1 MRRLLILLSSFF
13 ILHSSLAQSLTS
25 PDGRLK
31 VDIQCSGSQLSY
43 SIREDREPEDRIFA
57 QDNHI
62 ALHIEGVGDGKYT
75 MGKVKSVSEH
85 IVAPNYRQGEFDVKY
100 NQLIIK
106 NKNGVN
112 VEFRAFDSGI
122 AYRFVAQKG
131 TWRVKDE
138 VAEFN
143 FKGDPVV
150 YLAHSTNPKKPEA
163 MAFQATYDAKPL
175 SQQPDLLAF
184 LPATIVCNGAKV
196 TLMESDVEDY
206 PGMFVA
212 PAVKNEKLRV
222 KNAEGGTSEQRKRSG
237 NEDSSCSTL
246 RASFSKMPKTFD
258 YYAWRK
264 QKYVT
269 AHEDY
274 IAQDV
279 SHTPWRIIAIAHSD
293 KEMPTNNMVY
303 ALASP
308 SRIEDTSWIHPGHVA
323 WDWWNDWGL
332 SGVPFKAGI
341 NNETYKHHIDFA
353 AKYGLE
359 YVILD
364 EGWYEPKSGDMLR
377 TIPDIDLPM
386 LVLYARERNVR
397 LILWIVFNVLDD
409 QLEEACRKYADMGIA
424 GFKVDFLDRN
434 DQEAVQMTYRIAEAC
449 AQHHLVLDYHG
460 IYAPQGIQ
468 RTWPNV
474 LNFEAVFGMEEVKWT
489 KHDEKDMPAYDVT
502 FPFIRGQAGY
512 VDFTPGGMR
521 NATRADFQPIYNNP
535 LTMGTRCHQLAH
547 YIVHESP
554 LTMLADN
561 PTAYEQE
568 RECTQFI
575 ASLPSRYTTM
585 QVLDGRIGEYI
596 VVLRTD
602 ADGNYYLGGETN
614 WDERTL
620 HIPLSFLPDGTTFEA
635 NIFSDGINANHV
647 ATDYRSETIRV
658 SKNDTLHLTLASG
671 GGFAIKIKRA
681 I

>member
-1 MRRLLILLSSFF
+1 MRRLLLILNFSFF
-13 ILHSSLAQSLTS
+13 IFHFSFGQSLTS

-43 SIREDREPEDRIFA
+43 SIREEREPEDRIFA
-57 QDNHI
+57 LNNHI
-62 ALHIEGVGDGKYT
+62 ALHIEGMGNSKYT

-85 IVAPNYRQGEFDVKY
+85 IVAPNYRQGEFDIKY

-122 AYRFVAQKG
+122 AYRFVSQKG

-143 FKGDPVV
+143 FKGDPVA

-196 TLMESDVEDY
+196 TLMESDVEHY

-212 PAVKNEKLRV
+212 PSNSPIGGRDRD
-222 KNAEGGTSEQRKRSG
+222 AEGKSPLMGG
-237 NEDSSCSTL
+237 L
-246 RASFSKMPKTFD
+246 RGAFSHYPKTFD

-269 AHEDY
+269 STEDY

-279 SHTPWRIIAIAHSD
+279 SHTPWRIIAIAHTD

-308 SRIEDTSWIHPGHVA
+308 SRIDDTSWIKPGHVA
-323 WDWWNDWGL
+323 WDWWNDWGI

-341 NNETYKHHIDFA
+341 NNETYKHYIDFA
-353 AKYGLE
+353 TKYGLE

-364 EGWYEPKSGDMLR
+364 EGWYEPKSGNMLT

-386 LVLYARERNVR
+386 LVQYARERNVR
-397 LILWIVFNVLDD
+397 LILWTVFNVLDD
-409 QLEEACRKYADMGIA
+409 QLQEACRKYADMGIA

-434 DQEAVQMTYRIAEAC
+434 DQEALEMTYRIAEAC

-561 PTAYEQE
+561 PTVYEQE

-575 ASLPSRYTTM
+575 ASLPTRYTSM
-585 QVLDGRIGEYI
+585 QVLDGVMGEYI
-596 VVLRTD
+596 VVLRTG
-602 ADGNYYLGGETN
+602 ADGHYYLGGETN
-614 WDERTL
+614 WNERTL
-620 HIPLSFLPDGTTFEA
+620 DIPLSFLPEGKNFKADIFVDGP
-635 NIFSDGINANHV
+635 NANHV
-647 ATDYRSETIRV
+647 ATDYQHLQQVV
-658 SKNDTLHLTLASG
+658 SKGDTLHLTLASG
-671 GGFAIKIKRA
+671 GGFAIRLI
-681 I
+681 

>member
-1 MRRLLILLSSFF
+1 MRRLLLILNYSFF
-13 ILHSSLAQSLTS
+13 IFNFSLGQSLTS

-43 SIREDREPEDRIFA
+43 SIREEREPEDRIFA
-57 QDNHI
+57 LNNHI
-62 ALHIEGVGDGKYT
+62 ALHIEGMGNSKYT

-85 IVAPNYRQGEFDVKY
+85 IVAPNYRQGEFDIKY

-122 AYRFVAQKG
+122 AYRFVSQKG

-143 FKGDPVV
+143 FKGDPVA

-163 MAFQATYDAKPL
+163 MAFQATYDAQPL

-196 TLMESDVEDY
+196 TLMESDVEHY

-212 PAVKNEKLRV
+212 PYPWDRD
-222 KNAEGGTSEQRKRSG
+222 AEGKSPLMGG
-237 NEDSSCSTL
+237 L
-246 RASFSKMPKTFD
+246 RGAFSHYPKTFD

-269 AHEDY
+269 STEDY

-279 SHTPWRIIAIAHSD
+279 SHTPWRIIAIAHTE

-308 SRIEDTSWIHPGHVA
+308 SRIDDTSWIKPGHVA
-323 WDWWNDWGL
+323 WDWWNDWGI

-341 NNETYKHHIDFA
+341 NNETYKHYIDFA
-353 AKYGLE
+353 TKYGLE

-364 EGWYEPKSGDMLR
+364 EGWYEPKSGNMLA

-386 LVLYARERNVR
+386 LVQYARERNVR
-397 LILWIVFNVLDD
+397 LILWTVFNVLDD
-409 QLEEACRKYADMGIA
+409 QLQEACRKYADMGIA

-434 DQEAVQMTYRIAEAC
+434 DQEALEMTYRIAEAC

-561 PTAYEQE
+561 PTVYEQE

-575 ASLPSRYTTM
+575 ASLPTRYTSM
-585 QVLDGRIGEYI
+585 QVLDGVMGEYI

-602 ADGNYYLGGETN
+602 VDGHYYLGGETN
-614 WDERTL
+614 WNERTL
-620 HIPLSFLPDGTTFEA
+620 DIPLSFLPEGKNFKADIFVDGP
-635 NIFSDGINANHV
+635 NANHV
-647 ATDYRSETIRV
+647 ATDYQHQQQV
-658 SKNDTLHLTLASG
+658 VGKGDTLHLTLASG
-671 GGFAIKIKRA
+671 GGFAIRLI
-681 I
+681 